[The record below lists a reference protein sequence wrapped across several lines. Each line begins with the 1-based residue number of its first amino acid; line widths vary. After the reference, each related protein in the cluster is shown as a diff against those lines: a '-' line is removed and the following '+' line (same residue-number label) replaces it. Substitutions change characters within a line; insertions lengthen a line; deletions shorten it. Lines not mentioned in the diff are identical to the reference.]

1 MLPVTSDY
9 VSAKMFLNQLSP
21 TMVSVQ
27 GTNISDAINKASNG
41 FSSKKSVG
49 HALILIT
56 DAEDHEAGAV
66 DAAKSAKDK
75 GQNIFVM
82 SVGTTNGGAI
92 PMGGGEYKKDL
103 SGNTVIT
110 KLNEE
115 VGKEIAKAGNGVYIH
130 VDQADQAQAILERE
144 IGKMQKEDMVSSLYS
159 EYDEQFIAVAILLLL
174 VIVAEVCIMEKKN
187 PLFRHF
193 RLFK

>member
-1 MLPVTSDY
+1 MY
-9 VSAKMFLNQLSP
+9 K
-21 TMVSVQ
+21 
-27 GTNISDAINKASNG
+27 INN
-41 FSSKKSVG
+41 F
-49 HALILIT
+49 
-56 DAEDHEAGAV
+56 
-66 DAAKSAKDK
+66 
-75 GQNIFVM
+75 QNNDDVRVLDERGPFTI
-82 SVGTTNGGAI
+82 I
-92 PMGGGEYKKDL
+92 EYKKDL